1 MLLMKSHLLRSVL
14 MEFKIY
20 RYFHELKG
28 NDEIPSGLDWSA
40 CLLVSK
46 ESLLSLL
53 TSSSTTHTQLESV
66 ASESS
71 IRKWPFVLAV
81 DVDFDEGDKDEDEEY
96 NGYFKVAI
104 ETLLN
109 DFFPVLARNI
119 LAPNEIMATLNS
131 EDDVWIGM

>member
-1 MLLMKSHLLRSVL
+1 

-53 TSSSTTHTQLESV
+53 TSSSATHTQLES
-66 ASESS
+66 ESS
-71 IRKWPFVLAV
+71 LRNWPFVLAV
-81 DVDFDEGDKDEDEEY
+81 DVDFDEGDEDEDEDY

-109 DFFPVLARNI
+109 DFFPVLSRNI

>member
-1 MLLMKSHLLRSVL
+1 M
-14 MEFKIY
+14 
-20 RYFHELKG
+20 KG

-109 DFFPVLARNI
+109 DFFPVLARDI
-119 LAPNEIMATLNS
+119 LTPNEIMATLNS